1 MTTTSHP
8 TVARVRIRMVEEHD
22 LPALEWDGEYRHYR
36 QVFRANYEDMRRG
49 QRLMLVAVREDEMI
63 GQVFVQLNS
72 AERQYADGRGRAYL
86 YALRVRTAWRGHG
99 IGQSLVTAAENQLRQ
114 RGYTTAVIAV
124 AKTNERAQRLYQRL
138 GYRIFSEDPGVW
150 VFTDADGRQQRV
162 EEPAWLLEKT
172 LAEMPPA
179 AAGPEA

>member
-1 MTTTSHP
+1 MTTSSRP
-8 TVARVRIRMVEEHD
+8 TTTHVLIRMLQEHD

-49 QRLMLVAVREDEMI
+49 QRLMLVAVREAEMI

-72 AERQYADGRGRAYL
+72 AERQYADGCGRAYL
-86 YALRVRTAWRGHG
+86 YALRVRPAWRGRG
-99 IGQSLVTAAENQLRQ
+99 IGRNLVTAAEDQLRQ
-114 RGYTTAVIAV
+114 RGFTIAVIAV

-138 GYRIFSEDPGVW
+138 GYRVFSEDPGIW

-162 EEPAWLLEKT
+162 EEPAWLLEKQ
-172 LAEMPPA
+172 LAGASPR
-179 AAGPEA
+179 EA